1 VSEVSIAGG
10 VTRLDLRLPRPSGTV
25 PIHIRDGA
33 ARVSIQRP
41 DGAPI
46 RATFPD
52 GAASVQF
59 DEQRI
64 GPIISQTPVQSPDYD
79 SASDR
84 YDVEVQGGAAE
95 LTIAK
100 G

>member
-1 VSEVSIAGG
+1 
-10 VTRLDLRLPRPSGTV
+10 V

-33 ARVSIQRP
+33 ASVSIRRP
-41 DGAPI
+41 NGAAI

-52 GAASVQF
+52 GAASVEL
-59 DEQRI
+59 DEQRMGAI
-64 GPIISQTPVQSPDYD
+64 VTQTPVQSPDYD
-79 SASDR
+79 DASDR
-84 YDVEVQGGAAE
+84 YDVEVQGSTAE